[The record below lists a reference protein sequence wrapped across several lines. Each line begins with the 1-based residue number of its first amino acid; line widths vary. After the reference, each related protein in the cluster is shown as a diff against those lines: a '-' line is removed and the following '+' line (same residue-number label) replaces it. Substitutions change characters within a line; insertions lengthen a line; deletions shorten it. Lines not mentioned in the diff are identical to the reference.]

1 MGFFTGKRASWAKGS
16 RICRGSNQPLRG
28 SNPGK
33 NCLRYPVTFGGHGGA
48 DGRGWN
54 GAGHVFVFERL
65 FGPPASEQ
73 AVRVLEV
80 FWLPATWLQTHVGY
94 IMIYTVWSVCIWQVY
109 MTVTTSCKTP
119 SDKGSLTSGDY
130 WLFKWYQWYRLFSLL
145 QLLGGLHGFGS
156 NPQQQWPPA
165 KTWRLS
171 FWSLGSQPKPSL
183 ATVNPEANQPDHHQP
198 TDVQYTNCQLRCP
211 GSPKSLG
218 KKLVYLFG
226 ALLGNQA
233 ENCCLTSTLT
243 TWLYYINI

>member
-33 NCLRYPVTFGGHGGA
+33 NCLRYPVTFGGHDGA

-54 GAGHVFVFERL
+54 GAGHVFVFERI

-130 WLFKWYQWYRLFSLL
+130 PSGISGIACFLCCSCLVVCMDSEAIPSNSGHLQKPEGFHFEAWVPNQNHHLPLLIRRQPTRSPPTNCPIHQLSTSL
-145 QLLGGLHGFGS
+145 
-156 NPQQQWPPA
+156 PWPP
-165 KTWRLS
+165 
-171 FWSLGSQPKPSL
+171 
-183 ATVNPEANQPDHHQP
+183 
-198 TDVQYTNCQLRCP
+198 
-211 GSPKSLG
+211 KSVG